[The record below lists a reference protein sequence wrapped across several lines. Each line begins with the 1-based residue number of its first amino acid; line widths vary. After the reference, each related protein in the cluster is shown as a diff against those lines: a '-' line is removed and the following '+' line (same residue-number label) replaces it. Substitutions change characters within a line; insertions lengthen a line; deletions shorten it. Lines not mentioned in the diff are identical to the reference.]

1 MRRLLFATLFVAT
14 LLVAGCAGSGSRPPE
29 WAAVHDVTPAFLA
42 ERGARQASLAAD
54 AHGRVALTFVTR
66 DTTGAMD
73 LWLSMSTDSGV
84 TFGEPRRVNER
95 PGAVSSFAEAR
106 PMAAFGS
113 DGRLAIVWT
122 ELRAG
127 AGHGHGMAADVWVR
141 SSGDGGATLGPTT
154 RVNDDA
160 HGKPA
165 YHGFATLA
173 FAAGGALFAAWMDER
188 DNPPQEG
195 EASSA
200 ALYGAISRD
209 GGQRWEKN
217 VRITDR
223 LCPCCRNAIATAAP
237 ATVAIAYRA
246 AGHDLRD
253 PALALSIDG
262 GATFVMDTVLSAD
275 GWKIEGCPV
284 AGPGLTASPDGGGTI
299 AWYSEAH
306 GPAVYV
312 APWRAGQGL
321 AGVKRA
327 MTDSLTQVAH
337 PRLAAMGASAVIAL
351 EGRPAGD
358 TTRTVLAVRALEPS
372 GAVTPWIFL
381 GANARDGWITS
392 LGARSVLASW
402 SEREGE
408 GTRVRLARLERR

>member
-1 MRRLLFATLFVAT
+1 MRLLLLAT
-14 LLVAGCAGSGSRPPE
+14 LLIAGCAGTAARAPE
-29 WAAVHDVTPAFLA
+29 WAAVREVTPGFLA
-42 ERGARQASLAAD
+42 ALEARQASLAAD

-73 LWLSMSTDSGV
+73 LWLSISTDSGV
-84 TFGEPRRVNER
+84 MFGEPRRVNER
-95 PGAVSSFAEAR
+95 AGAVSSFAEAR
-106 PMAAFGS
+106 PMAAFGG
-113 DGRLAIVWT
+113 DGRLAIIWT
-122 ELRAG
+122 EMRSG
-127 AGHGHGMAADVWVR
+127 SGHGHGSMAADVWVR
-141 SSGDGGATLGPTT
+141 SSGDGGATLGPIS

-160 HGKPA
+160 RGKPA

-173 FAAGGALFAAWMDER
+173 FAEDGALFAAWMDER

-200 ALYGAISRD
+200 ALYGAVSRD

-253 PALALSIDG
+253 PALALSTDG
-262 GATFVMDTVLSAD
+262 GRTFAMDTVLSAD
-275 GWKIEGCPV
+275 GWKIQGCPV
-284 AGPGLTASPDGGGTI
+284 AGPGLTASEDGGTI
-299 AWYSEAH
+299 AWYSEAE

-321 AGVKRA
+321 AGVRRA
-327 MTDSLTQVAH
+327 MTDSLMDVAH
-337 PRLAAMGASAVIAL
+337 PRLVAMGASSVIAL

-358 TTRTVLAVRALEPS
+358 TTRTVLAVRALDPS
-372 GAVTPWIFL
+372 GTVTPWIFL

-392 LGARSVLASW
+392 LGPRAALASW
-402 SEREGE
+402 SEQETE